1 MQTTN
6 SLRMKTRLTRKT
18 FAALGLA
25 LVPFINGCTQQ
36 SASNT
41 PAYITTSSV
50 APPVV
55 HVAPAAPMPAEQ
67 PAPVVAEVPQQTEP
81 VPASIVMT
89 NEPVILPEKLRIS
102 QSLNEVIR
110 LAQSGVDQGVILTYV
125 TNSSAMF
132 VLGAE
137 EIVYLNDLG
146 IDSNVITAMMQR
158 DQSLKVSFAASA
170 QQIAAAPT
178 YVNPPQPVVQES
190 QPAQPVQITENY
202 FYDSLS
208 PYGTWV
214 EVEGYGRCWRPT
226 VAVTSPSWRPYVDR
240 GRWVHTDAGWY
251 WMSDYSW
258 GSVAFH
264 YGRWFS
270 HPRMGWCWWPDNV
283 WGPSWVSWRY
293 DNDNCG
299 WAPLPPLSYYRHGS
313 GFYYRDR
320 HVGFSFDFGIGAD
333 SFTFVQWG
341 RFWDPRPYQYCLPRN
356 RVNTVYN
363 QTTIINNY
371 GDGNN
376 NTVINRGIS
385 TDRVRQH
392 SRAEIRTASIRDERP
407 RKGEVRGERL
417 EGGGRTLVV
426 PRPIL
431 PPVPP
436 LPGVGKIG
444 NPFEKSNARVYST
457 TPAAPAVSPA
467 QPAPGNPREDRRENR
482 SGRERIMTAPASINQ
497 PVVVAPV
504 TTPQPDNNRSG
515 RNEREQ
521 RTESNPTERNRSTQ
535 VVAPTPTVTAPAPT
549 PARTATPIFSKPLVV
564 ETVPHNPVR
573 PVVVPPQNSTAVIGD
588 GRNRTPGR
596 DYSVR
601 STPQQPAPT
610 PQPAPTASAP
620 DFNRGVSRSES
631 PARVQNEQS
640 PQLSPSENRLLNNAR
655 REDRITRDTRANVA
669 ERQTPSRVE
678 VRSQAPVIVTPAPA
692 PRPAQTYTPPPA
704 PAYTPPPAPVAP
716 RVESRPAPTRIEPV
730 RVEPA
735 RVEPSRAEPR
745 SESRSNSRQE
755 SRSESNQTKRDR

>member
-1 MQTTN
+1 
-6 SLRMKTRLTRKT
+6 MKTRFTHKT

-25 LVPFINGCTQQ
+25 VFPFINGCTQQ
-36 SASNT
+36 SAGNA
-41 PAYITTSSV
+41 PAYVTTSSV

-55 HVAPAAPMPAEQ
+55 HVAPAPPMPVEQ
-67 PAPVVAEVPQQTEP
+67 PAPVVAEVAQQPAP
-81 VPASIVMT
+81 VPAVF
-89 NEPVILPEKLRIS
+89 PEKLRIS

-110 LAQSGVDQGVILTYV
+110 LAQSGVDEGVILTYV
-125 TNSSAMF
+125 TNSSTMF

-158 DQSLKVSFAASA
+158 DQSLKAASAASA

-178 YVNPPQPVVQES
+178 YVNPPQAVVVQES
-190 QPAQPVQITENY
+190 QPVQVTENY

-208 PYGTWV
+208 PYGTWI

-226 VAVTSPSWRPYVDR
+226 VAITSPSWRPYVDR

-320 HVGFSFDFGIGAD
+320 HVGFSFDFGIGVD

-341 RFWDPRPYQYCLPRN
+341 RFCDPRPYQHCLPRN

-376 NTVINRGIS
+376 NTVINRGFS
-385 TDRVRQH
+385 TDRVREH
-392 SRAEIRTASIRDERP
+392 TRAEVRTVSIRDERP
-407 RKGEVRGERL
+407 RKGEVRSERL
-417 EGGGRTLVV
+417 ESGGRTLVV

-431 PPVPP
+431 PPLPP
-436 LPGVGKIG
+436 LPGIGKIG
-444 NPFEKSNARVYST
+444 NPFEKSSARVYTT
-457 TPAAPAVSPA
+457 TPATPVTTTV
-467 QPAPGNPREDRRENR
+467 QPTTTSPREERRESK
-482 SGRERIMTAPASINQ
+482 SGRERTVTAPVAVSQ
-497 PVVVAPV
+497 PVVVAPI
-504 TTPQPDNNRSG
+504 TTSQPDNSRSG
-515 RNEREQ
+515 RSGREQ
-521 RTESNPTERNRSTQ
+521 RVETKSSERDRSTQ
-535 VVAPTPTVTAPAPT
+535 VADPTPAT

-564 ETVPHNPVR
+564 ETVPHAPSR
-573 PVVVPPQNSTAVIGD
+573 PVVVPSQNSTTVIGD
-588 GRNRTPGR
+588 GRNRSGNR
-596 DYSVR
+596 DYSVWN
-601 STPQQPAPT
+601 TPKQQPAPT
-610 PQPAPTASAP
+610 PQPSPSASAP
-620 DFNRGVSRSES
+620 DYNNRNSSRSQSVSESPERVEAPQAARPSPSESRPQNSSRIEQKMERENRSIAIERQSRSRSE
-631 PARVQNEQS
+631 
-640 PQLSPSENRLLNNAR
+640 
-655 REDRITRDTRANVA
+655 
-669 ERQTPSRVE
+669 ERS
-678 VRSQAPVIVTPAPA
+678 SAPVISTPA
-692 PRPAQTYTPPPA
+692 PRPAAPAYTPQSAPVSRPPSA
-704 PAYTPPPAPVAP
+704 PAYTPPAASP
-716 RVESRPAPTRIEPV
+716 RVESQPAPSRS
-730 RVEPA
+730 
-735 RVEPSRAEPR
+735 EPSR
-745 SESRSNSRQE
+745 SESRSE
-755 SRSESNQTKRDR
+755 SRGESKSDSGRPKRDR